1 MFGKSKIML
10 ESQRKWSR
18 SKKVFLQSYFC
29 AMEGAGLRA
38 RIAIPGRFL
47 CDINF
52 KLFKT
57 LSFRR
62 PCSRLWYCLWEK
74 TKVKLF
80 ILLVLA
86 ASQVIFLAASQ
97 VLPLYFPPHTFFF
110 ILLILTACQF
120 LPYFP
125 PYTFF
130 FTSTALWQIGKDDD
144 HLAGLQPA
152 DSTTR
157 YTLSQGP
164 VEQKWELNVN
174 FQGSVAHWLWL
185 IWCGGQAGWER
196 WAQKLLWGVR
206 NGMGWDERHF
216 LSKIRP
222 LVPFILSQ
230 KRKKH

>member
-10 ESQRKWSR
+10 ESQRKWPR
-18 SKKVFLQSYFC
+18 SKKVYLQSHFC

-38 RIAIPGRFL
+38 RIAIPSRFL

-97 VLPLYFPPHTFFF
+97 VLPLYFPPHTFFSSF
-110 ILLILTACQF
+110 WSWLPVNFYHIFPLTHFVLPQLHFDRLARTMTTWRGYSLLTALLGTHCHWDQSNKSENEMSIF
-120 LPYFP
+120 RDQLHLD
-125 PYTFF
+125 
-130 FTSTALWQIGKDDD
+130 SGSSDVEDRQGGKGE
-144 HLAGLQPA
+144 HK
-152 DSTTR
+152 S
-157 YTLSQGP
+157 YC
-164 VEQKWELNVN
+164 E
-174 FQGSVAHWLWL
+174 
-185 IWCGGQAGWER
+185 GW
-196 WAQKLLWGVR
+196 
-206 NGMGWDERHF
+206 GMGWGTKSDIFSAKEDLLFHLVF
-216 LSKIRP
+216 LRIE
-222 LVPFILSQ
+222 
-230 KRKKH
+230 KKH